1 MDHKA
6 HWENIYQTKSPLEVS
21 WYQREPAVSLGL
33 IDRASVD
40 RDAPIIDVGG
50 GASVLVDRL
59 LSRGYLHVSVLDV
72 SARAL
77 ACARARLGDLAR
89 SVEWI
94 EADITSFQPPHHFRV
109 WHDRAVFHFLTDPP
123 DRRAYVKAVN
133 EGLEPGG
140 HLIIATFA
148 IGGPT
153 KCSGLDICQYDA
165 ARMGA
170 ELGPGFELQEEV
182 GETHATPAGKE
193 QRFIFLRYRRY
204 TSDMG

>member
-1 MDHKA
+1 MDRKD
-6 HWENIYQTKSPLEVS
+6 HWENVYQTKSPLEVS
-21 WYQREPAVSLGL
+21 WYQREPEVSLAL
-33 IDRASVD
+33 IDRAGIGPE
-40 RDAPIIDVGG
+40 DAIIDVGG

-59 LSRGYLHVSVLDV
+59 LARGYHRISVLDV
-72 SARAL
+72 SAKAIAHAKARL
-77 ACARARLGDLAR
+77 ADRARAVQWFESDVTQFRAPHR
-89 SVEWI
+89 
-94 EADITSFQPPHHFRV
+94 FQL
-109 WHDRAVFHFLTDPP
+109 WHDRAVFHFLTDPA

>member
-1 MDHKA
+1 MDRKE
-6 HWENIYQTKSPLEVS
+6 HWENVYQTKSPLEVS
-21 WYQREPAVSLGL
+21 WYQREPEVSLAL
-33 IDRASVD
+33 IDRARIS

-59 LSRGYLHVSVLDV
+59 LARGFEKIAVLDV
-72 SARAL
+72 SAKAL
-77 ACARARLGDLAR
+77 AHAKARLAERAG
-89 SVEWI
+89 SVQWL
-94 EADITSFQPPHHFRV
+94 EADVTQFRPPQRFHL
-109 WHDRAVFHFLTDPP
+109 WHDRAVFHFLTHPA
-123 DRRAYVKAVN
+123 DRRAYVKALTD
-133 EGLEPGG
+133 GLAPGG

-170 ELGPGFELQEEV
+170 ELGPGFELMEEV

-193 QRFIFLRYRRY
+193 QRFIFLHYRRRE
-204 TSDMG
+204 SDAG

>member
-21 WYQREPAVSLGL
+21 WYQREPAASLRL
-33 IDRASVD
+33 IDRTGVD
-40 RDAPIIDVGG
+40 RDAPVIDVGG

-59 LSRGYLHVSVLDV
+59 LSRGYRHVSVLDV
-72 SARAL
+72 SAKAL
-77 ACARARLGDLAR
+77 ASARARLGDLAQ

-94 EADITSFQPPHHFRV
+94 EADITSFQPPHLFQV
-109 WHDRAVFHFLTDPP
+109 WHDRAVFHFLTNPA
-123 DRRAYVKAVN
+123 DRRAYVKALA
-133 EGLEPGG
+133 EGLTPGG

-153 KCSGLDICQYDA
+153 KCSGLDICQYDS

-170 ELGPGFELQEEV
+170 ELGPEFELQEEV
-182 GETHATPAGKE
+182 GETHVTPAGRE
-193 QRFIFLRYRRY
+193 QRFIFLRYQRRM
-204 TSDMG
+204 SGLG